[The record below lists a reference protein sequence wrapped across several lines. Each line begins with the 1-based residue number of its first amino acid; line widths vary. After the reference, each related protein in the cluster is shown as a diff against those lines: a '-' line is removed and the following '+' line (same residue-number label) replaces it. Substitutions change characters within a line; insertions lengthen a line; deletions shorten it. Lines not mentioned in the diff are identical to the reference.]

1 MATVSH
7 VERKVVDSLID
18 LDVALKDT
26 NTMKIFWDCINKMT
40 FDHIKSCLAQD
51 DEHVIVL

>member
-7 VERKVVDSLID
+7 VERKVMDSLID